1 MGPTRTPI
9 SFWLPLG
16 VIAICALLILAP
28 VSIPGFPSPITPLRT
43 QRLILVMPTLSVPQ
57 PGALE
62 PNGRNHFL
70 PMLPPI
76 IEARADEREVI
87 IRTINLPALFSEM
100 AISLPTTWPD
110 SWHPETYSLFVW
122 RSFAWPFYCLP
133 FWYLVGRALD
143 SLVLK
148 RPLPTAVTIIGFFLS
163 LIFLLVSLG
172 LALTAVIPT
181 EEKDS
186 SIHVGIWLWTI
197 LFATVPIAWRQR
209 RLQGR

>member
-28 VSIPGFPSPITPLRT
+28 VSIPGFPSPPTPLRAE
-43 QRLILVMPTLSVPQ
+43 RLVLLMPASSMPQ

-62 PNGRNHFL
+62 ANGRHHFL
-70 PMLPPI
+70 PTLPPT

-87 IRTINLPALFSEM
+87 IRTINLPAIFSEM
-100 AISLPTTWPD
+100 AISLPTTWPE

-133 FWYLVGRALD
+133 FWWLVGRALD
-143 SLVLK
+143 SLLLK
-148 RPLPTAVTIIGFFLS
+148 RPLSTVVAIFGSILS

-172 LALTAVIPT
+172 LFLTAVIPT
-181 EEKDS
+181 EEKDP
-186 SIHVGIWLWTI
+186 SIYVGIWLWTL
-197 LFATVPIAWRQR
+197 LFASIPIAWRQW
-209 RLQGR
+209 RLQGL